1 MRSDTHITRLS
12 GGYRVL
18 DPKATTVRWA
28 IPLTIG
34 ILLFSTSA
42 QSNQLKY
49 CTDHP
54 ELVYLLSPEGP
65 VRFRYDV
72 RYETFFSRALGKE
85 KNFFLILPEIEGNAG
100 YQFPLL
106 VLLHGYNFHRNGW
119 KFRVCDPERNNEIT
133 CIRGEEQ
140 YHWLVLEDIALIHQ
154 AMTDPLNTTYG
165 ELEANLRQRF
175 EELKAHGG
183 LIQDDY
189 SPVEIARSIVRENL
203 NPKGSPRDPFTPI
216 YPMAL
221 LLPDGDNSFY
231 ANENE
236 GRLLFPPTASRERYD
251 DYLPRECLKYSLIPL
266 RYMKP
271 GALGQY
277 ETYLVELIRFLQ
289 NNSPDKDQLVRGVP
303 VGIGGISMGGF
314 GAMNL
319 GLKYRSLV
327 GSISSQSG
335 LLDIELLTDKL
346 MLKTI
351 MPEFIEVFGRLKPRS
366 PFFQSSLDTAY
377 LRESNP
383 IRRIQSLGM
392 TSLPPWMYFDYGANE
407 GFGKITRGNQNLELL
422 LHTGSQG
429 IPPQASNGNGGHNF
443 QFWRS
448 RAPNVLLHHSRFF
461 EGHLGNYRG
470 HQGKNPL
477 Q

>member
-1 MRSDTHITRLS
+1 MRGDTHITRLS
-12 GGYRVL
+12 GGSRSL
-18 DPKATTVRWA
+18 DRKATTLRWA
-28 IPLTIG
+28 IPFTIG
-34 ILLFSTSA
+34 IILFSTSA

-54 ELVYLLSPEGP
+54 ELVYLLSPKGP
-65 VRFRYDV
+65 VMFRYDV
-72 RYETFFSRALGKE
+72 RYEAFFSRALGKE
-85 KNFFLILPEIEGNAG
+85 KNFFLILPQIEGNAG
-100 YQFPLL
+100 YKFPLL
-106 VLLHGYNFHRNGW
+106 VLLHGYNFYRNGW

-133 CIRGEEQ
+133 CMGGEEQ

-154 AMTDPLNTTYG
+154 AMMDPLNTTYG
-165 ELEANLRQRF
+165 ELEANLRKRF

-189 SPVEIARSIVRENL
+189 SPGEIARSIVRENL

-236 GRLLFPPTASRERYD
+236 GRLLFPPTASRKSCD
-251 DYLPRECLKYSLIPL
+251 HFHSPECFKYSLVPY

-277 ETYLVELIRFLQ
+277 ETYILALIRFLRSS
-289 NNSPDKDQLVRGVP
+289 SPYKGHLLEGVP
-303 VGIGGISMGGF
+303 AGIGGISMGGL

-319 GLKYRSLV
+319 GLKHRPLF
-327 GSISSQSG
+327 GPISSQSG
-335 LLDIELLTDKL
+335 LLDIEIVTDKL
-346 MLKTI
+346 MLKMV
-351 MPEFIEVFGRLKPRS
+351 MPEFIEVFGRLKPLS

-377 LRESNP
+377 LRENNP
-383 IRRIQSLGM
+383 IRRIQSLGI
-392 TSLPPWMYFDYGANE
+392 TSLPPWMYFDYGVNE
-407 GFGKITRGNQNLELL
+407 GFEKITRGSQNLEML
-422 LHTGSQG
+422 LHTGSQE
-429 IPPQASNGNGGHNF
+429 IPLQAFNGNGGHNF

-448 RAPNVLLHHSRFF
+448 RAANVLLHHSRFF

>member
-1 MRSDTHITRLS
+1 MGSDTYTTGFSRGCSAI
-12 GGYRVL
+12 
-18 DPKATTVRWA
+18 DPKAPTMRWT
-28 IPLTIG
+28 IPLAIG

-42 QSNQLKY
+42 QSNQLRY

-54 ELVYLLSPEGP
+54 ELVYLLSPKGP
-65 VRFRYDV
+65 VRFTYDV

-85 KNFFLILPEIEGNAG
+85 KDFFLILPKIERNPG
-100 YQFPLL
+100 YTFPLL

-119 KFRVCDPERNNEIT
+119 KFKVCDPERSNEIT
-133 CIRGEEQ
+133 CMEGEEQ

-154 AMTDPLNTTYG
+154 AMTDPSNTTYG
-165 ELEANLRQRF
+165 DLEVNLRERF
-175 EELKAHGG
+175 EELQAHGG
-183 LIQDDY
+183 LIKGDY
-189 SPVEIARSIVRENL
+189 SPGEIARSIVRDNL
-203 NPKGSPRDPFTPI
+203 NPKGSPTDPFTPI

-236 GRLLFPPTASRERYD
+236 GRPLFPPTVSRERCD
-251 DYLPRECLKYSLIPL
+251 DYRPRECFKYSLIPL

-289 NNSPDKDQLVRGVP
+289 RSSTDKDQLMRGVP

-319 GLKYRSLV
+319 GLRYRSLF

-335 LLDIELLTDKL
+335 LLDIELLTSKL
-346 MLKTI
+346 MLKSI
-351 MPEFIEVFGRLKPRS
+351 MPEFIEVFGRLKPHA
-366 PFFQSSLDTAY
+366 PFFRSSLDAHY
-377 LRESNP
+377 LGKNNP
-383 IRRIQSLGM
+383 VRRIQSLGI

-407 GFGKITRGNQNLELL
+407 GFEGISRGNQNLETR
-422 LHTGSQG
+422 LHTGSHEISHQV
-429 IPPQASNGNGGHNF
+429 SNGKASHNF

-448 RAPNVLLHHSRFF
+448 RAANILLHHSRFF
-461 EGHLGNYRG
+461 EGYPDNCRG
-470 HQGKNPL
+470 HWGKNPL

>member
-1 MRSDTHITRLS
+1 M
-12 GGYRVL
+12 
-18 DPKATTVRWA
+18 
-28 IPLTIG
+28 
-34 ILLFSTSA
+34 
-42 QSNQLKY
+42 
-49 CTDHP
+49 
-54 ELVYLLSPEGP
+54 
-65 VRFRYDV
+65 FRYDV
-72 RYETFFSRALGKE
+72 RYEAFFSRALGKE

-100 YQFPLL
+100 YKFPLL
-106 VLLHGYNFHRNGW
+106 VLLHGYNFYRNGW

-133 CIRGEEQ
+133 CMGGEEQ

-154 AMTDPLNTTYG
+154 AMMDPLNTTYG
-165 ELEANLRQRF
+165 ELEANLRERF
-175 EELKAHGG
+175 EELKA
-183 LIQDDY
+183 
-189 SPVEIARSIVRENL
+189 IVRENL

-236 GRLLFPPTASRERYD
+236 GRLLFPPTASRKGHD

-277 ETYLVELIRFLQ
+277 ETYLVDLIRFLQ
-289 NNSPDKDQLVRGVP
+289 RYSPHKDQLMTGVP

-319 GLKYRSLV
+319 GLKYRTLI

-346 MLKTI
+346 ILKTI
-351 MPEFIEVFGRLKPRS
+351 MPEFIEVFGRLRPLS
-366 PFFQSSLDTAY
+366 PFFQSSLDAEY
-377 LRESNP
+377 LRKNNP

-407 GFGKITRGNQNLELL
+407 GFEKITRGNQNLELL
-422 LHTGSQG
+422 LHTGGQG

-448 RAPNVLLHHSRFF
+448 RAANVLLHHSRSF